1 MMRLIPAVKT
11 VLTLVAVTLLAGA
24 MLGGC
29 RESVDHGPV
38 YKIGYMN
45 CNSEQETRQRFAA
58 LTRYLSRETG
68 VRFEMVPVDTQ
79 DFEERFVK
87 EGFAFTHTN
96 SLLYLILHKDHDLEL
111 VATEK
116 RGQFGART
124 AGTIISRKG
133 SGIRTLQDLKG
144 KRMIFGPQL
153 APSGY
158 LAQYD
163 LMLEAGLDPEMD
175 LAYYAIPHGSF
186 KHEKLVYAVYFG
198 AYDVAAAPAL
208 DLEIMT
214 RQGKISADDFQIV
227 AQSPIF
233 PYCTFGASKDVDP
246 ELVQRFRKAL
256 VALTAETTVDFGGEK
271 VQVLKSAWVDGFEQ
285 LLDSDY
291 DNLRGMA
298 KRANMP
304 PYQEF

>member
-1 MMRLIPAVKT
+1 MRKVIL
-11 VLTLVAVTLLAGA
+11 LTCVGLFLGSLLT
-24 MLGGC
+24 GC
-29 RESVDHGPV
+29 QQAAEQGPV

-45 CNSEQETRQRFAA
+45 CNSEPETRQRFAA
-58 LTRYLSRETG
+58 LTRYLSEKVG
-68 VRFEMVPVDTQ
+68 VQFEMVPVDTQ

-87 EGFAFTHTN
+87 EKFAFTHTN
-96 SLLYLILHKDHDLEL
+96 SLLYLVLHQDHGLDL

-133 SGIRTLQDLKG
+133 SGIRTVADLKG

-163 LMLEAGLDPEMD
+163 LMLKEGFDPEMD
-175 LAYYAIPHGSF
+175 LSYYAIPHGSF
-186 KHEKLVYAVYFG
+186 KHEKLIYAVYFG

-208 DLEIMT
+208 DLEVMI

-227 AQSPIF
+227 AQSPVF
-233 PYCTFGASKDVDP
+233 PYCTFGAAKGLDP
-246 ELVQRFRKAL
+246 ELVEKFRAAL
-256 VALTAETTVDFGGEK
+256 VGLTKVDTVGHNGET

-291 DNLRGMA
+291 DILRGMA